1 MAFSNH
7 VSRTIKK
14 IYALPLFLRE
24 RVLTFA
30 IGRTVKMVGY
40 CGVTIH
46 TMTHD
51 EVSVSLANKKKT
63 QNHIGGV
70 HACATTLLAE
80 TATGLVVGMN
90 VQDSCVNVLK
100 SLHVDFVKRC
110 EGGVRAKATLSDE
123 QIQLIQTT
131 EKGETV
137 VPVHVLD
144 AANKEIVTC
153 EMVWAWIPKKRN

>member
-1 MAFSNH
+1 MAFSNY

-14 IYALPLFLRE
+14 IYYLPRSLRE

-30 IGRTVKMVGY
+30 VGRNVKMVGY
-40 CGVTIH
+40 CGIKVH

-51 EVSVSLANKKKT
+51 EVSVSIPNKTKT

-70 HACATTLLAE
+70 HACATALLAE

-90 VQDSCVNVLK
+90 VQDACVNVLK
-100 SLHVDFVKRC
+100 SLNIEFLKRC
-110 EGGVRAKATLSDE
+110 EGGVRAKATLSDT

-137 VPVHVLD
+137 VPVQVLD
-144 AANKEIVTC
+144 AADKEIVSC
-153 EMVWAWIPKKRN
+153 EMIWAWIPKKRK